1 MFNRSTSGGL
11 WINSNELFCNWLQNK
26 INLGFFLVWPFSCSL
41 RCAVFF
47 VFWFFFFLFSWFRLC
62 KCWDWKVAFVSSC
75 TFWSGYIF
83 GDIGYNFFYLEGLF
97 VFLCYIPICALFLKS
112 KNTKIIKKKK
122 SNKKKFDHKVALKTH
137 KIHNAT
143 FE

>member
-1 MFNRSTSGGL
+1 M
-11 WINSNELFCNWLQNK
+11 
-26 INLGFFLVWPFSCSL
+26 
-41 RCAVFF
+41 FF
-47 VFWFFFFLFSWFRLC
+47 VFWFLFSFFSLGLDFENVETE
-62 KCWDWKVAFVSSC
+62 KLHLYNLAHSGLDIFLEILDIIFV
-75 TFWSGYIF
+75 
-83 GDIGYNFFYLEGLF
+83 YLEGLF

-112 KNTKIIKKKK
+112 KNSKIIKKKK